1 MTNEQAIQA
10 LIRLFQP
17 VTELDTQ
24 EIPVVTFIPD
34 EDPDETQPCIPVE
47 DNNHG

>member
-1 MTNEQAIQA
+1 MTNEQAIKA
-10 LIRLFQP
+10 LIQLFLP

-24 EIPVVTFIPD
+24 EMPVVSFIPD

-47 DNNHG
+47 DCHE